1 MPDFNVFIKGKICPY
16 CNCST
21 ELVDHT
27 AIYGLSSTFG
37 GKYFRC
43 VKNNDH
49 YVGTYKNTSKSLGRL
64 ADKELRIWKM
74 KGHTEFDALWREEPK
89 RFKERY
95 NAYQWLSKE
104 MGINMAHTH
113 FGMFDIEQC
122 KTAIEICKKI
132 KDVYT
137 NE

>member
-1 MPDFNVFIKGKICPY
+1 
-16 CNCST
+16 
-21 ELVDHT
+21 
-27 AIYGLSSTFG
+27 
-37 GKYFRC
+37 
-43 VKNNDH
+43 
-49 YVGTYKNTSKSLGRL
+49 
-64 ADKELRIWKM
+64 M

-113 FGMFDIEQC
+113 LGMFDIEQC